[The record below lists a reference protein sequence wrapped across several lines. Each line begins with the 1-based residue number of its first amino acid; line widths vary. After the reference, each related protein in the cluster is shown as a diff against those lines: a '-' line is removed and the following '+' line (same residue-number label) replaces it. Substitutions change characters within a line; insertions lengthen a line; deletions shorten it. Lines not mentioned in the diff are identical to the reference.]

1 MKNVVSEPMSSF
13 SYVKANFLYC
23 LGNVDLTNN
32 IKIIDFTPLSPVS
45 FTVICLFSEYQQ
57 QLWSLPQS
65 LAQILHPRT
74 LFLISKW
81 CVCAL

>member
-45 FTVICLFSEYQQ
+45 FTVMCLFSEYNVLLAGYLHLGNV
-57 QLWSLPQS
+57 LWL
-65 LAQILHPRT
+65 ILLYT
-74 LFLISKW
+74 I
-81 CVCAL
+81 